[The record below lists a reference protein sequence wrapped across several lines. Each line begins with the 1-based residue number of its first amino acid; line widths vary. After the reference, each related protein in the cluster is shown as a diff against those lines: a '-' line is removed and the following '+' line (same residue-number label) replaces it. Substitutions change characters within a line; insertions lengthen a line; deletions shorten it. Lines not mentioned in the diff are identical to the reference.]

1 MIDPED
7 VVSAGLSAIN
17 IGTAGHF
24 QARDDSGVELVPLL
38 LSSTDAAPLPTSQFQ
53 FLADPETLLDGFAP
67 TGERYVFAARLQGSL
82 QTAFPNGPAGAA
94 EGDNE
99 ATAENVAQIMSADAA
114 NIIVVGDVDLLSN
127 RLWVQTQR
135 FLGQQIVT
143 PFANNGDFVINALD
157 NLSGSAGLI
166 GIRARASF
174 SRPFTT
180 VDELRREA
188 DAQFRQTEQQLQAQL
203 DETEQRLGELQEAR
217 TDQGSLLMSPEQ
229 QAEIERFLAEQVRIR
244 RELRAVR
251 RTLDSSIEQLGT
263 RLRIINIGLM
273 PLFLTLAA
281 LGVVV
286 LRRRTLGAKS

>member
-1 MIDPED
+1 
-7 VVSAGLSAIN
+7 
-17 IGTAGHF
+17 
-24 QARDDSGVELVPLL
+24 
-38 LSSTDAAPLPTSQFQ
+38 
-53 FLADPETLLDGFAP
+53 
-67 TGERYVFAARLQGSL
+67 
-82 QTAFPNGPAGAA
+82 
-94 EGDNE
+94 
-99 ATAENVAQIMSADAA
+99 
-114 NIIVVGDVDLLSN
+114 VDLLSD

-203 DETEQRLGELQEAR
+203 DETEQRLGGLQEAR

-229 QAEIERFLAEQVRIR
+229 QTEIERFLAEQVRIR

-251 RTLDSSIEQLGT
+251 RNLDSSIEQLGT

-273 PLFLTLAA
+273 PLLLTLAA
-281 LGVVV
+281 LAVVV